1 MVWQTSTCSTNTNP
15 DDNLTTSSSSSS
27 SSTTTSPL
35 PNTSNTINHSKSTSN
50 ERSPSPQP
58 PPRFHRPTTK
68 SSPRSDSNHSDNNTF
83 DYNTLHNDLPFSMTP
98 AGRFLRTFL
107 MKQCNILIIQ
117 CMILFGKI
125 IDNDEK
131 YSIEI
136 DLSDFVAG
144 ELSISYDEEER
155 ELLVEGKQKGCN
167 NRLGSIERNFKR
179 KFDIPIDVHDG
190 SLAAYLPP
198 SGPLT
203 IQALK
208 KGIKQPTRRIPIQEV
223 SVIPDINVTNTTEVP
238 TFEST
243 KNMTSKTNIAPP
255 IPPKT
260 KKASESKQPSIF
272 EAMPKSKIMQ
282 SSKVQKFNENDEK
295 QRNFDELQQSA
306 KKSEAKREYLN
317 IFDVNEFI
325 QPNTSE
331 ITIEADAEQDNMSI
345 ADVLR
350 QTANEF
356 LRDQYLQGFEFHED
370 CKLYYNPMTGY
381 YYDQSRDH
389 RILEH
394 VPSNYYIMIAVTLAY
409 HFKDTAL
416 FYHPSTNCYYYYDNQ
431 ADSYVYYTRIP
442 CEHTW
447 TDKLAE
453 RKAVALLGESFAAG
467 MTQDE
472 VDVFECLNSLLKIV
486 LQTTDN
492 DSFDCDVL
500 NDEISIYIQEERMGY
515 APCVRIIEKASG
527 ALHVVTITGARI
539 GSASDCEIQLSSEQ
553 FSENE
558 YSAVISYNETEQRYF
573 MTVKGREPV
582 IFRNKIKI
590 DMDEV
595 AFIDHGDEWQFGEQE
610 FLAHIHYGTNT
621 CGSCEPG
628 LLKTDHVIIS
638 ELDYNP
644 LAGKISKETLRR
656 RNLRSMKKS
665 MAFLIFSCQDEEERY
680 RCKYQ
685 KKERNFSCNNAEN
698 KDKSIY
704 ANCLAK
710 PLPIGILEMIA
721 TTIDKLPSSAEMLNE
736 SNRGFGMLQRMGWKQ
751 GTGLGRRED
760 GITEPLTSK
769 VRPNRAGLGLKNEV
783 KFELSKKQD
792 KRQHLLEIT
801 RKRFQKAEI
810 FAMADDGQDDTM

>member
-98 AGRFLRTFL
+98 AGRFFTHFFDEA
-107 MKQCNILIIQ
+107 MQYFNYPMHDIVWSDKPPTINACHGNTTNE
-117 CMILFGKI
+117 KI

-317 IFDVNEFI
+317 IF
-325 QPNTSE
+325 
-331 ITIEADAEQDNMSI
+331 
-345 ADVLR
+345 
-350 QTANEF
+350 
-356 LRDQYLQGFEFHED
+356 
-370 CKLYYNPMTGY
+370 C
-381 YYDQSRDH
+381 
-389 RILEH
+389 
-394 VPSNYYIMIAVTLAY
+394 
-409 HFKDTAL
+409 
-416 FYHPSTNCYYYYDNQ
+416 
-431 ADSYVYYTRIP
+431 
-442 CEHTW
+442 
-447 TDKLAE
+447 
-453 RKAVALLGESFAAG
+453 
-467 MTQDE
+467 
-472 VDVFECLNSLLKIV
+472 
-486 LQTTDN
+486 
-492 DSFDCDVL
+492 
-500 NDEISIYIQEERMGY
+500 
-515 APCVRIIEKASG
+515 
-527 ALHVVTITGARI
+527 
-539 GSASDCEIQLSSEQ
+539 
-553 FSENE
+553 
-558 YSAVISYNETEQRYF
+558 
-573 MTVKGREPV
+573 
-582 IFRNKIKI
+582 
-590 DMDEV
+590 
-595 AFIDHGDEWQFGEQE
+595 
-610 FLAHIHYGTNT
+610 
-621 CGSCEPG
+621 
-628 LLKTDHVIIS
+628 
-638 ELDYNP
+638 
-644 LAGKISKETLRR
+644 
-656 RNLRSMKKS
+656 
-665 MAFLIFSCQDEEERY
+665 
-680 RCKYQ
+680 
-685 KKERNFSCNNAEN
+685 
-698 KDKSIY
+698 
-704 ANCLAK
+704 
-710 PLPIGILEMIA
+710 
-721 TTIDKLPSSAEMLNE
+721 
-736 SNRGFGMLQRMGWKQ
+736 
-751 GTGLGRRED
+751 
-760 GITEPLTSK
+760 
-769 VRPNRAGLGLKNEV
+769 
-783 KFELSKKQD
+783 
-792 KRQHLLEIT
+792 
-801 RKRFQKAEI
+801 
-810 FAMADDGQDDTM
+810 

>member
-1 MVWQTSTCSTNTNP
+1 ME
-15 DDNLTTSSSSSS
+15 L
-27 SSTTTSPL
+27 
-35 PNTSNTINHSKSTSN
+35 IN
-50 ERSPSPQP
+50 E
-58 PPRFHRPTTK
+58 
-68 SSPRSDSNHSDNNTF
+68 
-83 DYNTLHNDLPFSMTP
+83 
-98 AGRFLRTFL
+98 
-107 MKQCNILIIQ
+107 
-117 CMILFGKI
+117 
-125 IDNDEK
+125 
-131 YSIEI
+131 
-136 DLSDFVAG
+136 
-144 ELSISYDEEER
+144 
-155 ELLVEGKQKGCN
+155 
-167 NRLGSIERNFKR
+167 
-179 KFDIPIDVHDG
+179 
-190 SLAAYLPP
+190 
-198 SGPLT
+198 
-203 IQALK
+203 
-208 KGIKQPTRRIPIQEV
+208 
-223 SVIPDINVTNTTEVP
+223 
-238 TFEST
+238 
-243 KNMTSKTNIAPP
+243 
-255 IPPKT
+255 
-260 KKASESKQPSIF
+260 
-272 EAMPKSKIMQ
+272 
-282 SSKVQKFNENDEK
+282 
-295 QRNFDELQQSA
+295 
-306 KKSEAKREYLN
+306 
-317 IFDVNEFI
+317 DVNEFI

-381 YYDQSRDH
+381 YYDQ
-389 RILEH
+389 
-394 VPSNYYIMIAVTLAY
+394 
-409 HFKDTAL
+409 DTAL

-656 RNLRSMKKS
+656 RNLRSMKKEYG
-665 MAFLIFSCQDEEERY
+665 IFDDEEERY

-710 PLPIGILEMIA
+710 PLPKMIA